1 MKAECCFCSGL
12 LWRLAISS
20 FSTGPIGSFLAGFE
34 FLFSTQSLA
43 LTIIRFIPI
52 STIASIH
59 QPIGLYII
67 CTYLFSTRSLFD
79 MARDLA
85 SRLAIT
91 FLFYGAEQTVS
102 KLSSTLP
109 CFLSLCLSIFLPSV
123 FFWSIFLKMHFTHQW
138 DLLGNQQHPHLL
150 FSEVEMCG
158 SVHFGRRDLN
168 FSFW

>member
-1 MKAECCFCSGL
+1 MVNVQDRLISPVGMVNQFALQTEITGIGALGWVTLGDLHFCIYSGFFSSVKAECCFCSGL

-102 KLSSTLP
+102 K
-109 CFLSLCLSIFLPSV
+109 
-123 FFWSIFLKMHFTHQW
+123 
-138 DLLGNQQHPHLL
+138 
-150 FSEVEMCG
+150 
-158 SVHFGRRDLN
+158 
-168 FSFW
+168 